1 MVRAHLAAQGCMR
14 SRKRYPKSIQTLPV
28 GFTAPCSTVHVV
40 KAIALLLL
48 SLPATMVLAEPL
60 IPTAPGTNWAYHMS
74 QKLGEG
80 VSIPGAA
87 ADASSIIRAEVVY
100 RLEGSEIIDGNS
112 FLKFEMHRENT
123 VT

>member
-1 MVRAHLAAQGCMR
+1 MVTIRALAARGCIAL
-14 SRKRYPKSIQTLPV
+14 PKTIAKSMQTLPV
-28 GFTAPCSTVHVV
+28 GFTAQCSTVHVV

-60 IPTAPGTNWAYHMS
+60 IPTAPGINWAYHMT

-80 VSIPGAA
+80 VSIPGAP

-100 RLEGSEIIDGNS
+100 RLE
-112 FLKFEMHRENT
+112 
-123 VT
+123 